1 MLTIATCV
9 MRMKMKKLWLL
20 AVLTGFLLSPSAFA
34 GDDGAYVSLFD
45 NTSQADKIDKT
56 SAQEPDDEHGI
67 FSFLNFKPKKKVEPK
82 LTVADEKRLSP
93 LEQSIKLAD
102 KGDLNAQLLLGY
114 SYLYG
119 ENGAEVDYDK
129 AFEYYARAAM
139 QNDNVGLNNL
149 GSLYY
154 SGIGIERNTA
164 KAAILFE
171 KAASLGNAEAAVN
184 LGFILITGNGVKKNP
199 VQAMTL
205 FEQGAALNN
214 PTAKFMLGYAY
225 YTGKLR
231 PRDMA
236 QAAKLMKEAAAA
248 KFDEAQYILAL
259 MYVNG
264 QGLPQNYGNAV
275 KNLKAAVSQGHVL
288 SMTTLGDIL
297 ASGKK
302 YAKDNF
308 TAHVMFNLAA
318 VRGAPEAA
326 EKRDFLEEKL
336 KIDELLSAQAQA
348 ESYHEK
354 ASELTAYIRQTFG
367 TDIRSY
373 IDTANLS
380 DKS

>member
-1 MLTIATCV
+1 
-9 MRMKMKKLWLL
+9 MKKTCLL
-20 AVLTGFLLSPSAFA
+20 AALTVLLFSSAAFA
-34 GDDGAYVSLFD
+34 GDDGAFVSLFD
-45 NTSQADKIDKT
+45 NTPQADKIDKT
-56 SAQEPDDEHGI
+56 SAQEPGDEHGI
-67 FSFLNFKPKKKVEPK
+67 FSFLNFKPKKKTEPK

-93 LEQSIKLAD
+93 LEQSTKLAD
-102 KGDLNAQLLLGY
+102 QGDLSAQLLLGY

-119 ENGAEVDYDK
+119 ENGAEINYDK

-171 KAASLGNAEAAVN
+171 KAAALGNAEAAVN
-184 LGFILITGNGVKKNP
+184 LGFILITGNGVKKDP
-199 VQAMTL
+199 VQAMKL
-205 FEQGAALNN
+205 FEQGAGLNN

-231 PRDMA
+231 PMDYGK
-236 QAAKLMKEAAAA
+236 AAGLMKEAAAA

-259 MYVNG
+259 MYING

-275 KNLKAAVSQGHVL
+275 KNLKAAVSQGHIL
-288 SMTTLGDIL
+288 AMTTLGDIL

-302 YAKDNF
+302 YTKDNF

-318 VRGAPEAA
+318 VRGAPTAS

-336 KIDELLSAQAQA
+336 KIDELLSAQSQA
-348 ESYHEK
+348 ESFHEK
-354 ASELTAYIRQTFG
+354 PSELTAYIRQTFG

-373 IDTANLS
+373 IDTAVIPEKN
-380 DKS
+380 